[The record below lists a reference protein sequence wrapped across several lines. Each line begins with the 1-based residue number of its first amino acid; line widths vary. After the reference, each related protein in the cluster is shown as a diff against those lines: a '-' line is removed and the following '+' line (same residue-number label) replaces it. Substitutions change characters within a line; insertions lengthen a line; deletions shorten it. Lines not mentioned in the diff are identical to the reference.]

1 MMSQVYL
8 LCMRKFWALIAVEA
22 DTESRGMFELSETTV
37 PATSTWRKTKEK
49 TR

>member
-8 LCMRKFWALIAVEA
+8 LCMREFWALITVEA
-22 DTESRGMFELSETTV
+22 DTESRGVFEPSEAAV